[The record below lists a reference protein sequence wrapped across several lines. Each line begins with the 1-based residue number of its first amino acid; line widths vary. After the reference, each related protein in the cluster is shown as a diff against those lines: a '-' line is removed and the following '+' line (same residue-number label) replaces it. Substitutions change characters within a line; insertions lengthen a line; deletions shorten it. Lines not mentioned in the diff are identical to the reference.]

1 MSMQHPDGPFIQVS
15 LKDVLLEI
23 RDGNRNTAEALHQ
36 IQLLQKDVL
45 VLQKDNSKLHEDVE
59 ALKKSRWPIP
69 SVAVLI
75 STLSLIYV
83 LLKDSIKGVS

>member
-1 MSMQHPDGPFIQVS
+1 MQHPDGPFIQVS

>member
-1 MSMQHPDGPFIQVS
+1 MTVQHPDGPYIQVS

-23 RDGNRNTAEALHQ
+23 REGNKNTAAALHET
-36 IQLLQKDVL
+36 QLLQRDIL
-45 VLQKDNSKLHEDVE
+45 SIQKDITKLHEDVE
-59 ALKKSRWPIP
+59 SLKKSRWPIP

-83 LLKDSIKGVS
+83 LLKDSLKGVQ